1 MSGAC
6 VAYIP
11 CHGCTHKEMCGICE
25 LTYFKSGAITP
36 ESLPTAATALA
47 VGDPVYL
54 IRKGKIVEY
63 PVQRIGISKI
73 MTTYGINWHG
83 CGYEVFTERDFG
95 KRVFITKEDAE
106 RALAAMRQNE
116 KLEMRNE
123 E

>member
-1 MSGAC
+1 
-6 VAYIP
+6 
-11 CHGCTHKEMCGICE
+11 MCGICE

-36 ESLPTAATALA
+36 ESLPAATTALA

-63 PVQRIGISKI
+63 PVQRIEISKSI
-73 MTTYGINWHG
+73 TTYSINWHG

-106 RALAAMRQNE
+106 RGLAAMQQNE

-123 E
+123 K

>member
-1 MSGAC
+1 MIGAAI
-6 VAYIP
+6 AYSP

-25 LTYFKSGAITP
+25 LTYFKIGAITP
-36 ESLPTAATALA
+36 ESLPAAATALA

-73 MTTYGINWHG
+73 VTTYGIDRHG
-83 CGYEVFTERDFG
+83 CGYELFTERDFG

-106 RALAAMRQNE
+106 RACRDAS
-116 KLEMRNE
+116 K
-123 E
+123 